1 MCSKVSRVISGLRQ
15 ARDYFT
21 LFKCTKKYIALKS
34 MPVFEQKPRGHLL
47 IKPDR
52 YKKGKTEQAA

>member
-1 MCSKVSRVISGLRQ
+1 MLIVISGLRQ

-52 YKKGKTEQAA
+52 YKKCQTEQTA